1 MGSITYEILTAKLT
15 GRQQEHDPLVEKSK
29 ANTLFFLEVVY
40 IFLEL
45 ILVCVALRHK
55 CNHSI
60 QAKGNKFKSVER
72 LKRFNDS
79 LRNLPLALKLLDVLE
94 VGSQGNI

>member
-1 MGSITYEILTAKLT
+1 MLITENANHVGPITYEILTAQLT
-15 GRQQEHDPLVEKSK
+15 RRQQEHDSLVEKGK

-45 ILVCVALRHK
+45 FLVCVALRHK

-60 QAKGNKFKSVER
+60 QAKGDKFKTAE
-72 LKRFNDS
+72 S
-79 LRNLPLALKLLDVLE
+79 LRDLMIRSKTYP
-94 VGSQGNI
+94 

>member
-1 MGSITYEILTAKLT
+1 MRPVTYEILTAQLT
-15 GRQQEHDPLVEKSK
+15 GRQQEHDPLVEKGK

-40 IFLEL
+40 VFLEL

-60 QAKGNKFKSVER
+60 QAKGNKFKSVEK

-79 LRNLPLALKLLDVLE
+79 LRNLPLAFEFLDVFE
-94 VGSQGNI
+94 VGSQGHI